1 MHNGIIEFSGGKIAI
16 DIISLTIN
24 SAAISFSSPLSIF
37 RRRPSR

>member
-1 MHNGIIEFSGGKIAI
+1 MRNGMIEISGGKIAM

-24 SAAISFSSPLSIF
+24 SGAISFSSLLSIF